1 MKLLFFFYYEY
12 TVALSFTCHDF
23 CTISANA
30 NAVKKKKTKKS
41 QNSQENNFGSTPPPP
56 PAPQRV
62 LGKLRDL
69 QTTL

>member
-30 NAVKKKKTKKS
+30 NAVKKKKRQKS
-41 QNSQENNFGSTPPPP
+41 LRIIRKIILAPPPP
-56 PAPQRV
+56 PEG
-62 LGKLRDL
+62 LGK
-69 QTTL
+69 T

>member
-30 NAVKKKKTKKS
+30 NAVKKKKKGKKVL
-41 QNSQENNFGSTPPPP
+41 EL
-56 PAPQRV
+56 
-62 LGKLRDL
+62 LGK
-69 QTTL
+69 